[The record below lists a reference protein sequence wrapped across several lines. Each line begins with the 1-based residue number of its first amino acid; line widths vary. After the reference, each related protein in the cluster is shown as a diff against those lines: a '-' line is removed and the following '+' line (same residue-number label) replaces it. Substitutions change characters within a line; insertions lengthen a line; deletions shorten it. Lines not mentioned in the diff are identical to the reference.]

1 MNTPATDRM
10 AAARAAKQAK
20 AAERTAQAS
29 TAAAAPAISARKPLK
44 MRARPNWDDMTPVD
58 DVPDRLRI
66 PPDMVAKLERDHGMS
81 LQWVTDSVYGKP
93 EPQLRASQEKRGWTP
108 VHAEDFDG
116 MFDGMFTPKGSDG
129 EINMEGL
136 VLMARPVEITRAAQ
150 ARDRRAAKVPT
161 QIREQQLRGGDLPGV
176 SGANHPTVRNS
187 INRTRERIEI
197 PNDAE

>member
-1 MNTPATDRM
+1 MSANEPVDRM
-10 AAARAAKQAK
+10 AAARAAKAAK
-20 AAERTAQAS
+20 TAARAQAS
-29 TAAAAPAISARKPLK
+29 AAPAAPAGRTPPK
-44 MRARPNWDDMTPVD
+44 MRARPNWDDMSTVESG
-58 DVPDRLRI
+58 PDRLHI
-66 PPDMVAKLERDHGMS
+66 PAEMVQKLERDHGLS

-116 MFDGMFTPKGSDG
+116 MFDGLFTPKGHDG

-150 ARDRRAAKVPT
+150 ARDRRNAKMPT

-176 SGANHPTVRNS
+176 SGTNHPTVRNTV
-187 INRTRERIEI
+187 NRSFERIEI
-197 PNDAE
+197 PDGAD